1 MTAAD
6 NPPNQNHIPTKNKI
20 QHTKQ
25 LLCSGMPTNHFLL
38 VKLTPILQICSKE
51 NLLITTVTITSLTT
65 E

>member
-6 NPPNQNHIPTKNKI
+6 IPQIKITFSLKKITMHKTAPLQWNANKS
-20 QHTKQ
+20 
-25 LLCSGMPTNHFLL
+25 LSL

-51 NLLITTVTITSLTT
+51 NLPITTVTITSLTT